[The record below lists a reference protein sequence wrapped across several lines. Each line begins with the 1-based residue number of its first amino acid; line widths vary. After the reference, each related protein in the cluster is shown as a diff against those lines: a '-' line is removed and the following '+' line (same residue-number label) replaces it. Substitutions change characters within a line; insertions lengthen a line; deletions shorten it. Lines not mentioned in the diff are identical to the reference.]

1 MNYRFISMSM
11 LFTACLIT
19 ANIIAVKIIALPG
32 GWFVPAGLIVFPL
45 SYAFNDVISEVYG
58 FAAMRRV
65 IWLGF
70 LSNLVAVIAI
80 FLGGIWTP
88 APFWTMQGAYNA
100 ILGFTP
106 RLLVASFS
114 AYLVGEFLNAYV
126 LIRIK
131 ALTRGRYLWM
141 RTIGSTAVGEAF
153 DTVIFLSIAF
163 FGILPAPALISA
175 MLAQWIIKVGYEI
188 VMTWPTYLLVGY
200 LKKREQVAAVGSSEQ
215 EAYSVSVP

>member
-1 MNYRFISMSM
+1 MNYRFVSMSM

-58 FAAMRRV
+58 FTAMRRV

-70 LSNLVAVIAI
+70 FCNLVAVIAI
-80 FLGGIWTP
+80 FIGGIWTP
-88 APFWTMQGAYNA
+88 APFWTMQSAYNA

-106 RLLVASFS
+106 RLLVASFA
-114 AYLVGEFLNAYV
+114 AYLVGEYLNAYV
-126 LIRIK
+126 LVRIK
-131 ALTRGRYLWM
+131 ALTGGRYLWM

-153 DTVIFLSIAF
+153 DTIIFLSLAF
-163 FGILPAPALISA
+163 FGILPIPALISA
-175 MLAQWIIKVGYEI
+175 MLAQWLIKVAYEI

-200 LKKREQVAAVGSSEQ
+200 LKKREQVSTTGSSDQ
-215 EAYSVSVP
+215 EAYRVSA